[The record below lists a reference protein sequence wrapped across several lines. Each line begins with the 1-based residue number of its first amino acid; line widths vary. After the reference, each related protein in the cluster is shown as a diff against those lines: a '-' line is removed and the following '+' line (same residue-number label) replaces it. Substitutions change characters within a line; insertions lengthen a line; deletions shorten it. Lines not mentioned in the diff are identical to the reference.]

1 MTSNRQRAAN
11 RANARKSTGPRSSGG
26 KARSSANAIRHGLSA
41 SVLVD
46 PDLNEQVTNLACH
59 IAGSDLALIDLA
71 RAIAEAQIDLR
82 RVRQVRSK
90 LLIQASADPKYVS
103 DRTIEVILS
112 MLERYVRENT
122 LGRTRRRREDRLNHY
137 LSAPLSPDK
146 LDPQLVADL
155 AKEFNRAR
163 KSHNIARRFIIDH
176 EVESTV
182 EHDMLVLRELAREL
196 ARLDRYERQAL
207 SRRNFAVRELDAA
220 RALSVKACPAPNPPP
235 S

>member
-1 MTSNRQRAAN
+1 MTSDRQRAAN
-11 RANARKSTGPRSSGG
+11 RANARRSTGPSSAGG

-41 SVLVD
+41 SIFVD
-46 PDLNEQVTNLACH
+46 PDLNEQVTKLARH

-71 RAIAEAQIDLR
+71 YTIAEAQFDLR

-90 LLIQASADPKYVS
+90 LLTQALADPHYVG
-103 DRTIEVILS
+103 DRTVEKILS
-112 MLERYVRENT
+112 MLGRYVRENT
-122 LGRTRRRREDRLNHY
+122 LGRTRRRREDRLNRY
-137 LSAPLSPDK
+137 LSAPPSPSK

-155 AKEFNRAR
+155 VKEFSRAR
-163 KSHNIARRFIIDH
+163 KSHNIAHRFMIDY

-196 ARLDRYERQAL
+196 ARLDRYERRAL
-207 SRRNFAVRELDAA
+207 SRRKFAVRELDAA
-220 RALSVKACPAPNPPP
+220 RALSVNACLACDAPP